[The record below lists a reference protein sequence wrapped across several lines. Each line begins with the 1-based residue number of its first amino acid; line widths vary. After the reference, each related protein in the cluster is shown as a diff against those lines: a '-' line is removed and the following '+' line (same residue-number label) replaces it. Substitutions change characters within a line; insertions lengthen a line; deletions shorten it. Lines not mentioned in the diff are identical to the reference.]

1 MLLWSAPNGR
11 LGPCCSGPYRGGMR
25 IHIAALGGTIAS
37 VPTDSGGVSP
47 SVSGEDI
54 ARAAR
59 LDTIDVG
66 SVVGHVAPPAGQAG
80 EEGGQGAGASSSGLQ
95 LTFEQVAQVGSGSI
109 TVEHLVS
116 VVESARTAASEGAVG
131 VVLTQGTD
139 TLEETAFV
147 LSRINDSGI
156 PIVVTGAMRNPSLP
170 GADGPA
176 NVRAAVIA
184 ALSPQ
189 VRGLASALV
198 MADEIHDPV
207 FVRKDHTSFIHAFS
221 SGPSAGP
228 LGWVSEDRVILP
240 HVPAGS
246 CGGLAGAV
254 GADGVAAAG
263 GEAQPVGDA
272 AAAGGEARPAGVAGA
287 AGGAAAAGVAGAAG
301 AAPRPQFPDLTSDD
315 VFPQVAVIAVGLGD
329 SLAIL
334 DGVADAGYAGCV
346 LAGVGGGH
354 VPQSALPAVER
365 LAQRMPVVYSS
376 RTGSGSA
383 LENTYGYPGAE
394 IGLQK
399 MGLVP
404 SGVLDPY
411 KARLQL
417 RLALAAGRDGGVGGY
432 GADVRADVEAAFAPF
447 RPGFTR

>member
-1 MLLWSAPNGR
+1 
-11 LGPCCSGPYRGGMR
+11 MR

-37 VPTDSGGVSP
+37 VPTESGGVSP

-54 ARAAR
+54 ARAAH
-59 LDTIDVG
+59 LDTIYVDA
-66 SVVGHVAPPAGQAG
+66 VVGNATAPAGQEG
-80 EEGGQGAGASSSGLQ
+80 EEDGQGAGASSSGLQ

-116 VVESARTAASEGAVG
+116 VVESARAAASEGAVG

-147 LSRINDSGI
+147 LSQINDSGI
-156 PIVVTGAMRNPSLP
+156 PIMVTGAMRNPSLP

-189 VRGLASALV
+189 VRRLASALV

-240 HVPAGS
+240 HVPPGGS
-246 CGGLAGAV
+246 LAGAV
-254 GADGVAAAG
+254 GVG
-263 GEAQPVGDA
+263 GKA
-272 AAAGGEARPAGVAGA
+272 AAAGEARPAGD
-287 AGGAAAAGVAGAAG
+287 AAATGVAGAAG
-301 AAPRPQFPDLTSDD
+301 AAPRPQFPGLTSDN

-334 DGVADAGYAGCV
+334 DAVADAGYAGCV

-365 LAQRMPVVYSS
+365 LAQRIPVVYSS

-394 IGLQK
+394 IGLRK

-417 RLALAAGRDGGVGGY
+417 RLALAAGGFGTDI
-432 GADVRADVEAAFAPF
+432 RADVEAAFAPF

>member
-11 LGPCCSGPYRGGMR
+11 LGPCCSGPYCEGMR

-37 VPTDSGGVSP
+37 VPTESGGVSP

-80 EEGGQGAGASSSGLQ
+80 EDGGQGAGASSSGLQ

-116 VVESARTAASEGAVG
+116 VVESARTAADEGAVG
-131 VVLTQGTD
+131 IVLTQGTD

-189 VRGLASALV
+189 ARGLASALV

-240 HVPAGS
+240 HVPAG
-246 CGGLAGAV
+246 GGLAGAV
-254 GADGVAAAG
+254 GAGGVAAAG
-263 GEAQPVGDA
+263 GETRPVGD
-272 AAAGGEARPAGVAGA
+272 
-287 AGGAAAAGVAGAAG
+287 AAAAGVAGAAG
-301 AAPRPQFPDLTSDD
+301 AAPRPQFPGLTSDD

-365 LAQRMPVVYSS
+365 LAQQMPVVYSS

-417 RLALAAGRDGGVGGY
+417 RLALAAGGVGAGGDV
-432 GADVRADVEAAFAPF
+432 GAAAGASAGVRAEVEAAFAPF

>member
-1 MLLWSAPNGR
+1 
-11 LGPCCSGPYRGGMR
+11 MR

-37 VPTDSGGVSP
+37 VPTESGGVSP

-59 LDTIDVG
+59 LDAIDVDAAA
-66 SVVGHVAPPAGQAG
+66 GHAASPAGQAG
-80 EEGGQGAGASSSGLQ
+80 EEDGQRAGASSSGLQ

-116 VVESARTAASEGAVG
+116 VVESARTAAGEGAVG

-240 HVPAGS
+240 HVPA
-246 CGGLAGAV
+246 AV
-254 GADGVAAAG
+254 GA
-263 GEAQPVGDA
+263 
-272 AAAGGEARPAGVAGA
+272 AR
-287 AGGAAAAGVAGAAG
+287 
-301 AAPRPQFPDLTSDD
+301 RPQFPGLTSAD
-315 VFPQVAVIAVGLGD
+315 VFPQVTVIAIGLGET
-329 SLAIL
+329 LAIL
-334 DGVADAGYAGCV
+334 DAVADAGYAGCV

-365 LAQRMPVVYSS
+365 LAQQMPVVYSS

-417 RLALAAGRDGGVGGY
+417 RLALAASGVGGAGGV

>member
-11 LGPCCSGPYRGGMR
+11 LGPCCSGPYCGGMR

-37 VPTDSGGVSP
+37 VPTESGGVSP

-116 VVESARTAASEGAVG
+116 VVESARTAADEGAVG

-156 PIVVTGAMRNPSLP
+156 PIVVTGAMRNPCLP

-240 HVPAGS
+240 HVPA
-246 CGGLAGAV
+246 
-254 GADGVAAAG
+254 
-263 GEAQPVGDA
+263 
-272 AAAGGEARPAGVAGA
+272 AGVAGA
-287 AGGAAAAGVAGAAG
+287 AGAAG
-301 AAPRPQFPDLTSDD
+301 AAPRPQFPGLTSAD
-315 VFPQVAVIAVGLGD
+315 VFPQVAVIAIGLGD

-334 DGVADAGYAGCV
+334 DAVADAGYAGCV

-354 VPQSALPAVER
+354 VPQSALPPVER
-365 LAQRMPVVYSS
+365 LAQQMPVVYSS

-417 RLALAAGRDGGVGGY
+417 RLALAVGGVGGVGGD

>member
-1 MLLWSAPNGR
+1 MSASAG
-11 LGPCCSGPYRGGMR
+11 LTCGPYCGGMR

-37 VPTDSGGVSP
+37 VPTESGGVSP

-59 LDTIDVG
+59 LDTIDVDAEA
-66 SVVGHVAPPAGQAG
+66 GHATSPAGQAG
-80 EEGGQGAGASSSGLQ
+80 EEGGQGAGASSSSLR

-116 VVESARTAASEGAVG
+116 VVESARAAASEGAVG

-240 HVPAGS
+240 HVPAG
-246 CGGLAGAV
+246 GGLA
-254 GADGVAAAG
+254 AAAG
-263 GEAQPVGDA
+263 EARPAGDA
-272 AAAGGEARPAGVAGA
+272 AAAGVAA
-287 AGGAAAAGVAGAAG
+287 AAG
-301 AAPRPQFPDLTSDD
+301 AAPRPQFPGLTSAD

-334 DGVADAGYAGCV
+334 DAVADAGYAGCV

-365 LAQRMPVVYSS
+365 LVQRMPVVYSS

-383 LENTYGYPGAE
+383 LESTYDYPGAE

-417 RLALAAGRDGGVGGY
+417 RLALAAGRDGGVGGD
-432 GADVRADVEAAFAPF
+432 GADVRADVDAAFAPF

>member
-11 LGPCCSGPYRGGMR
+11 LGPCCSGPYCGGMR

-37 VPTDSGGVSP
+37 VPTESGGVSP

-116 VVESARTAASEGAVG
+116 VVESARTAADEGAVG

-240 HVPAGS
+240 HVPA
-246 CGGLAGAV
+246 
-254 GADGVAAAG
+254 
-263 GEAQPVGDA
+263 
-272 AAAGGEARPAGVAGA
+272 AGVAGA
-287 AGGAAAAGVAGAAG
+287 AGAAG
-301 AAPRPQFPDLTSDD
+301 AAPRPQFPGLTSAD
-315 VFPQVAVIAVGLGD
+315 VFPRVAVIAIGLGD

-334 DGVADAGYAGCV
+334 DAVADAGYAGCV

-354 VPQSALPAVER
+354 VPQSALPPVER
-365 LAQRMPVVYSS
+365 LAQQMPVVYSS

-417 RLALAAGRDGGVGGY
+417 RLALAVGENGGAGGV
-432 GADVRADVEAAFAPF
+432 GADVRAGVEAAFAPF

>member
-1 MLLWSAPNGR
+1 
-11 LGPCCSGPYRGGMR
+11 MR

-37 VPTDSGGVSP
+37 VPTESGGVSP

-116 VVESARTAASEGAVG
+116 VVESARTAADEGAVG

-156 PIVVTGAMRNPSLP
+156 PIVVTGAMRNPCLP

-240 HVPAGS
+240 HVPA
-246 CGGLAGAV
+246 
-254 GADGVAAAG
+254 
-263 GEAQPVGDA
+263 
-272 AAAGGEARPAGVAGA
+272 AGVAGA
-287 AGGAAAAGVAGAAG
+287 AGAAG
-301 AAPRPQFPDLTSDD
+301 AAPRPQFPGLTSAD
-315 VFPQVAVIAVGLGD
+315 VFPQVAVIAIGLGD

-334 DGVADAGYAGCV
+334 DAVADAGYAGCV

-354 VPQSALPAVER
+354 VPQSALPPVER
-365 LAQRMPVVYSS
+365 LAQQMPVVYSS

-417 RLALAAGRDGGVGGY
+417 RLALAVGGVGAGGGAGAGGDV
-432 GADVRADVEAAFAPF
+432 GADVRAGVEAAFAPF
-447 RPGFTR
+447 RPGFTG

>member
-1 MLLWSAPNGR
+1 MPLWSAPNGR
-11 LGPCCSGPYRGGMR
+11 LGPCCSEPYCGGMR

-37 VPTDSGGVSP
+37 VPTESGGVSP

-59 LDTIDVG
+59 LDTIDVDA
-66 SVVGHVAPPAGQAG
+66 VAGHATSPAGQAG
-80 EEGGQGAGASSSGLQ
+80 EEDGQGAGASSSGLQ

-131 VVLTQGTD
+131 VALTQGTD

-240 HVPAGS
+240 HVPAT
-246 CGGLAGAV
+246 
-254 GADGVAAAG
+254 
-263 GEAQPVGDA
+263 
-272 AAAGGEARPAGVAGA
+272 AGA
-287 AGGAAAAGVAGAAG
+287 AH
-301 AAPRPQFPDLTSDD
+301 RPQFPDLTSAN
-315 VFPQVAVIAVGLGD
+315 VFLQVAVIAIGLGD

-334 DGVADAGYAGCV
+334 DAVADAGYAGCV

-365 LAQRMPVVYSS
+365 LAQQMPVVYSS

-417 RLALAAGRDGGVGGY
+417 QLALAAGGVGGA
-432 GADVRADVEAAFAPF
+432 GGVRADVRADVEAAFAPF
-447 RPGFTR
+447 RPGFTH

>member
-11 LGPCCSGPYRGGMR
+11 LGPCCSGPYCGGMR

-37 VPTDSGGVSP
+37 VPTESGGVSP

-59 LDTIDVG
+59 LDTIDVDA
-66 SVVGHVAPPAGQAG
+66 VAGHAIPPAGQAG
-80 EEGGQGAGASSSGLQ
+80 EEGGQGVGASSSGLQ

-156 PIVVTGAMRNPSLP
+156 PIMVTGAMRNPSLP

-287 AGGAAAAGVAGAAG
+287 AG
-301 AAPRPQFPDLTSDD
+301 AAPRPQFPGLTSDD
-315 VFPQVAVIAVGLGD
+315 VFPQVAVIAVGLDD

-365 LAQRMPVVYSS
+365 LAQQMPVVYSS

-417 RLALAAGRDGGVGGY
+417 RLALAVGGVGAGGGAGAGGDV
-432 GADVRADVEAAFAPF
+432 GADVRAGVEAAFAPF
-447 RPGFTR
+447 RPGFTG

>member
-11 LGPCCSGPYRGGMR
+11 LGPCCSGPYCGGMR

-37 VPTDSGGVSP
+37 VPTESGGVSP

-66 SVVGHVAPPAGQAG
+66 SVVGHVAPPAGQVG

-156 PIVVTGAMRNPSLP
+156 PIMVTGAMRNPSLP

-240 HVPAGS
+240 HVPAG
-246 CGGLAGAV
+246 GGVAGAV
-254 GADGVAAAG
+254 GAGRVAA
-263 GEAQPVGDA
+263 
-272 AAAGGEARPAGVAGA
+272 AGVAGA
-287 AGGAAAAGVAGAAG
+287 AGGAAAAGAAGAAG
-301 AAPRPQFPDLTSDD
+301 AAPRPQFPGLTSAD
-315 VFPQVAVIAVGLGD
+315 VFPQVAAIAVGLGD

-334 DGVADAGYAGCV
+334 DAVADAGYAGCV

-365 LAQRMPVVYSS
+365 LARQMPVVYSS

-383 LENTYGYPGAE
+383 LETTYGYPGAE

-417 RLALAAGRDGGVGGY
+417 RLALAAGGVGANDGV
-432 GADVRADVEAAFAPF
+432 GAGGDVGAAAGASAGVRAEVEAAFAPF

>member
-11 LGPCCSGPYRGGMR
+11 LGPCCSGPYCGGMR

-37 VPTDSGGVSP
+37 VPTESRGVSP

-80 EEGGQGAGASSSGLQ
+80 EEGGQGAGASSCGLQ

-116 VVESARTAASEGAVG
+116 VVESARTAADEGAVG

-189 VRGLASALV
+189 ARGLASALV

-240 HVPAGS
+240 HVPA
-246 CGGLAGAV
+246 
-254 GADGVAAAG
+254 
-263 GEAQPVGDA
+263 
-272 AAAGGEARPAGVAGA
+272 
-287 AGGAAAAGVAGAAG
+287 AGVAGAAG
-301 AAPRPQFPDLTSDD
+301 AAPRPQFPGLTSAD
-315 VFPQVAVIAVGLGD
+315 VFPQVAVIAIGLGD

-334 DGVADAGYAGCV
+334 DAVADAGYAGCV

-354 VPQSALPAVER
+354 VPQSALPPVER
-365 LAQRMPVVYSS
+365 LAQQMPVVYSS

-417 RLALAAGRDGGVGGY
+417 RLALAVGGVGGVGGD

>member
-1 MLLWSAPNGR
+1 
-11 LGPCCSGPYRGGMR
+11 MR

-37 VPTDSGGVSP
+37 VPTESGGVSP

-80 EEGGQGAGASSSGLQ
+80 EDGGQGAGASSSGLQ

-116 VVESARTAASEGAVG
+116 VVESARTAADEGAVG

-184 ALSPQ
+184 VLSPQ

-240 HVPAGS
+240 HVPT
-246 CGGLAGAV
+246 GGGVAGAV
-254 GADGVAAAG
+254 GAGGVAA
-263 GEAQPVGDA
+263 
-272 AAAGGEARPAGVAGA
+272 AGVAGA
-287 AGGAAAAGVAGAAG
+287 AGGAAAAGAAGAAG
-301 AAPRPQFPDLTSDD
+301 AAPRPQFPGLTSDD

-334 DGVADAGYAGCV
+334 DAVADAGYAGCV

-365 LAQRMPVVYSS
+365 LAQQMPVVYSS

-417 RLALAAGRDGGVGGY
+417 RLALAAGGVDAAGGVGAGGDV
-432 GADVRADVEAAFAPF
+432 GAAAGASAGVRAEVEAAFAPF

>member
-11 LGPCCSGPYRGGMR
+11 LGPCCSGPYCGGMR

-59 LDTIDVG
+59 LDTIDVDA
-66 SVVGHVAPPAGQAG
+66 VVGGTAPPAGQEG

-156 PIVVTGAMRNPSLP
+156 PIMVTGAMRNPSLP

-189 VRGLASALV
+189 VRGQASALV

-263 GEAQPVGDA
+263 
-272 AAAGGEARPAGVAGA
+272 
-287 AGGAAAAGVAGAAG
+287 VAGAAG
-301 AAPRPQFPDLTSDD
+301 AAPRPQFPGLTSDD

-365 LAQRMPVVYSS
+365 LSQQMPVVYSS

-417 RLALAAGRDGGVGGY
+417 RLALAVGENDGAGGVS
-432 GADVRADVEAAFAPF
+432 ADVRADVRAGVEAAFAPF
-447 RPGFTR
+447 RPGFTQ

>member
-11 LGPCCSGPYRGGMR
+11 LGPCCSGPYCGGMR

-37 VPTDSGGVSP
+37 VPTESGGVSP

-156 PIVVTGAMRNPSLP
+156 PIMVTGAMRNPSLP

-198 MADEIHDPV
+198 LADEIHDPV

-240 HVPAGS
+240 HVPAGGS
-246 CGGLAGAV
+246 LAGAV

-272 AAAGGEARPAGVAGA
+272 AAAEGEARP
-287 AGGAAAAGVAGAAG
+287 AGVAGAAG
-301 AAPRPQFPDLTSDD
+301 AAPRPQFPGLTSDD

-365 LAQRMPVVYSS
+365 LAQQMPVVYSS

-417 RLALAAGRDGGVGGY
+417 RLALAVGGVGGVGGD
-432 GADVRADVEAAFAPF
+432 GADVRAGVEAAFAPF

>member
-1 MLLWSAPNGR
+1 
-11 LGPCCSGPYRGGMR
+11 MR

-37 VPTDSGGVSP
+37 VPTESGGVSP

-59 LDTIDVG
+59 LDTIDVDA
-66 SVVGHVAPPAGQAG
+66 VAGHAAPPAGQEG

-116 VVESARTAASEGAVG
+116 VVESAREAAGEGAVG

-176 NVRAAVIA
+176 NVRSAVIA

-240 HVPAGS
+240 HVPAG
-246 CGGLAGAV
+246 GGLA
-254 GADGVAAAG
+254 
-263 GEAQPVGDA
+263 
-272 AAAGGEARPAGVAGA
+272 
-287 AGGAAAAGVAGAAG
+287 AAG
-301 AAPRPQFPDLTSDD
+301 AAPLSQFPGLTSDN

-334 DGVADAGYAGCV
+334 DAVADAGYAGCV

-354 VPQSALPAVER
+354 VPRSALPAVER

-417 RLALAAGRDGGVGGY
+417 RLALAAGENGGAGGVGT
-432 GADVRADVEAAFAPF
+432 DVRADVEAAFAPF
-447 RPGFTR
+447 RPGFMR

>member
-1 MLLWSAPNGR
+1 
-11 LGPCCSGPYRGGMR
+11 MR

-37 VPTDSGGVSP
+37 VPTESGGVSP

-66 SVVGHVAPPAGQAG
+66 SVVGHVVPPAGQEG

-116 VVESARTAASEGAVG
+116 VVESARTAASEGAAG

-156 PIVVTGAMRNPSLP
+156 PIMVTGAMRNPSLP

-240 HVPAGS
+240 HVPAD
-246 CGGLAGAV
+246 GGLAGAV
-254 GADGVAAAG
+254 GAGGV
-263 GEAQPVGDA
+263 
-272 AAAGGEARPAGVAGA
+272 
-287 AGGAAAAGVAGAAG
+287 AAAGVAGAAG
-301 AAPRPQFPDLTSDD
+301 AAPRPQFPGLTSDD

-365 LAQRMPVVYSS
+365 LSQQMPVVYSS

-417 RLALAAGRDGGVGGY
+417 RLALAVGENDGAGGVSADVRA

>member
-1 MLLWSAPNGR
+1 
-11 LGPCCSGPYRGGMR
+11 MR

-37 VPTDSGGVSP
+37 VPTESGGVSP
-47 SVSGEDI
+47 SVSGKDI

-66 SVVGHVAPPAGQAG
+66 AVVGRTAPPAGQVG

-189 VRGLASALV
+189 ARGLASALV

-240 HVPAGS
+240 HVLAGS
-246 CGGLAGAV
+246 CGGSAGAV
-254 GADGVAAAG
+254 GAGGV
-263 GEAQPVGDA
+263 
-272 AAAGGEARPAGVAGA
+272 
-287 AGGAAAAGVAGAAG
+287 AAAGVAGAAG
-301 AAPRPQFPDLTSDD
+301 AAPRPQFPGLTSAD

-334 DGVADAGYAGCV
+334 DAVADAGYAGCV

-365 LAQRMPVVYSS
+365 LAQRVPVVYSS

-417 RLALAAGRDGGVGGY
+417 RLALAAGGIGADGGD
-432 GADVRADVEAAFAPF
+432 GAAAGASAGVRAEVEAAFAPF

>member
-1 MLLWSAPNGR
+1 
-11 LGPCCSGPYRGGMR
+11 MR

-37 VPTDSGGVSP
+37 VPTESGGVSP
-47 SVSGEDI
+47 SISGEDI

-66 SVVGHVAPPAGQAG
+66 SVIGHVAPPAGQAG

-156 PIVVTGAMRNPSLP
+156 PIMVTGAMRNPSLP

-240 HVPAGS
+240 HVPAD
-246 CGGLAGAV
+246 GGLAGAV
-254 GADGVAAAG
+254 GAGGVAAAG

-272 AAAGGEARPAGVAGA
+272 AAAGVAGA
-287 AGGAAAAGVAGAAG
+287 AGGEARPAGVAGAAG
-301 AAPRPQFPDLTSDD
+301 AAPRPQFPGLTSDD

-365 LAQRMPVVYSS
+365 LSQQMPVVYSS

-417 RLALAAGRDGGVGGY
+417 RLALAVGGGAGGV
-432 GADVRADVEAAFAPF
+432 GADVRAGVEAAFAPF

>member
-1 MLLWSAPNGR
+1 MLLLSAPNGR
-11 LGPCCSGPYRGGMR
+11 LGPCWSGPYCGDMR

-66 SVVGHVAPPAGQAG
+66 SVVGHVAPPAGQEG

-156 PIVVTGAMRNPSLP
+156 PIMVTGAMRNPSLP

-263 GEAQPVGDA
+263 
-272 AAAGGEARPAGVAGA
+272 
-287 AGGAAAAGVAGAAG
+287 VAGAAG
-301 AAPRPQFPDLTSDD
+301 AAPRPQFPGLTSDD

-365 LAQRMPVVYSS
+365 LAQQMPVVYSS

-417 RLALAAGRDGGVGGY
+417 RLALAAGENGGAGGVGT
-432 GADVRADVEAAFAPF
+432 DVRADVEAAFAPF
-447 RPGFTR
+447 RPGFTG

>member
-1 MLLWSAPNGR
+1 MLLWSAPNRR
-11 LGPCCSGPYRGGMR
+11 LGPCCSGPYCGGMR

-37 VPTDSGGVSP
+37 VPTESGGVSP

-59 LDTIDVG
+59 LDTIDVDA
-66 SVVGHVAPPAGQAG
+66 VVGGTAPPAGQEG

-116 VVESARTAASEGAVG
+116 VVESARTASSEGAVG

-156 PIVVTGAMRNPSLP
+156 PIMVTGAMRNPSLP

-240 HVPAGS
+240 HVPA
-246 CGGLAGAV
+246 
-254 GADGVAAAG
+254 
-263 GEAQPVGDA
+263 
-272 AAAGGEARPAGVAGA
+272 
-287 AGGAAAAGVAGAAG
+287 AGVAGAAG
-301 AAPRPQFPDLTSDD
+301 AAPRPQFPGLTSAD
-315 VFPQVAVIAVGLGD
+315 VFPQVAVIAIGLGD

-334 DGVADAGYAGCV
+334 DAVADAGYAGCV

-354 VPQSALPAVER
+354 VPQSALPPVER
-365 LAQRMPVVYSS
+365 LTQQMPVVYSS

-417 RLALAAGRDGGVGGY
+417 RLALAVGGVGGVGGD

>member
-1 MLLWSAPNGR
+1 
-11 LGPCCSGPYRGGMR
+11 MR

-37 VPTDSGGVSP
+37 VPTESGGVSP

-54 ARAAR
+54 AHAAR
-59 LDTIDVG
+59 LDTIDVDA
-66 SVVGHVAPPAGQAG
+66 VAGHATSFAGQSG
-80 EEGGQGAGASSSGLQ
+80 EEGGRGAGASSSGLQ

-116 VVESARTAASEGAVG
+116 VVESARAAAGEGAVG

-240 HVPAGS
+240 HVPAGK
-246 CGGLAGAV
+246 CGSGLA
-254 GADGVAAAG
+254 
-263 GEAQPVGDA
+263 
-272 AAAGGEARPAGVAGA
+272 
-287 AGGAAAAGVAGAAG
+287 AAG
-301 AAPRPQFPDLTSDD
+301 AAPRPQFPGLTSAA

-334 DGVADAGYAGCV
+334 DAVADAGYAGCV

-354 VPQSALPAVER
+354 VPRSALPAVER

-417 RLALAAGRDGGVGGY
+417 RLALAAGENGGAGGVGT
-432 GADVRADVEAAFAPF
+432 DVRADVEAAFAPF

>member
-11 LGPCCSGPYRGGMR
+11 LGPCCSGPYCGGMR

-37 VPTDSGGVSP
+37 VPTESGGVSP

-59 LDTIDVG
+59 LDTIDVDA
-66 SVVGHVAPPAGQAG
+66 VAGHATSPAGQAG
-80 EEGGQGAGASSSGLQ
+80 EEDGQGAGAASSGLQ

-207 FVRKDHTSFIHAFS
+207 IVRKDHTSFIHAFS

-240 HVPAGS
+240 HVPAT
-246 CGGLAGAV
+246 
-254 GADGVAAAG
+254 
-263 GEAQPVGDA
+263 
-272 AAAGGEARPAGVAGA
+272 AGA
-287 AGGAAAAGVAGAAG
+287 AH
-301 AAPRPQFPDLTSDD
+301 RPQFPGLTSAN
-315 VFPQVAVIAVGLGD
+315 VFLQVAVIAIGLGD

-334 DGVADAGYAGCV
+334 DAVADAGYAGCV

-365 LAQRMPVVYSS
+365 LAQQMPVVYSS

-417 RLALAAGRDGGVGGY
+417 QLTLAAGGVGGA
-432 GADVRADVEAAFAPF
+432 GGISDDVRADVEAAFAPF
-447 RPGFTR
+447 RPGFTH

>member
-1 MLLWSAPNGR
+1 
-11 LGPCCSGPYRGGMR
+11 MR

-37 VPTDSGGVSP
+37 VPTESGGVSP

-80 EEGGQGAGASSSGLQ
+80 EDGGQGAGASSSGLQ

-116 VVESARTAASEGAVG
+116 VVESARTAADEGAVG

-189 VRGLASALV
+189 ARGLASALV
-198 MADEIHDPV
+198 MADEIPDPV

-240 HVPAGS
+240 HVPAG
-246 CGGLAGAV
+246 GGLAGAV
-254 GADGVAAAG
+254 GAGS
-263 GEAQPVGDA
+263 EA
-272 AAAGGEARPAGVAGA
+272 AAAGEARPAGV
-287 AGGAAAAGVAGAAG
+287 AAAAGVAGAAG
-301 AAPRPQFPDLTSDD
+301 AAPRPQFPGLTSDD

-365 LAQRMPVVYSS
+365 LAQQMPVVYSS

-417 RLALAAGRDGGVGGY
+417 RLALAAGGVGAGGDV
-432 GADVRADVEAAFAPF
+432 GAAAGASAGVRAEVEAAFAPF

>member
-1 MLLWSAPNGR
+1 
-11 LGPCCSGPYRGGMR
+11 MR

-37 VPTDSGGVSP
+37 VPTESGGVSP

-116 VVESARTAASEGAVG
+116 VVESARTAADEGAVG

-156 PIVVTGAMRNPSLP
+156 PIVVTGAMRNPCLP

-240 HVPAGS
+240 HVPA
-246 CGGLAGAV
+246 
-254 GADGVAAAG
+254 
-263 GEAQPVGDA
+263 
-272 AAAGGEARPAGVAGA
+272 AGVAGA
-287 AGGAAAAGVAGAAG
+287 AGAAG
-301 AAPRPQFPDLTSDD
+301 AAPRPQFPGLTSAD
-315 VFPQVAVIAVGLGD
+315 VFPQVAVIAIGLGD

-334 DGVADAGYAGCV
+334 DAVADAGYAGCV

-354 VPQSALPAVER
+354 VPQSALPPVER
-365 LAQRMPVVYSS
+365 LAQQMPVVYSS

-417 RLALAAGRDGGVGGY
+417 RLALAVGGVGGVGGD

>member
-11 LGPCCSGPYRGGMR
+11 LGPCCSEPYCGGMR

-37 VPTDSGGVSP
+37 VPTESGGVSP

-189 VRGLASALV
+189 VRELASALV

-207 FVRKDHTSFIHAFS
+207 FVRKDHTSFTHAFS

-246 CGGLAGAV
+246 CGRGLVGAV
-254 GADGVAAAG
+254 DAG
-263 GEAQPVGDA
+263 GEAA
-272 AAAGGEARPAGVAGA
+272 AADESRPAGDTAAAGA
-287 AGGAAAAGVAGAAG
+287 AGAAE
-301 AAPRPQFPDLTSDD
+301 AAPRPQFPGLTSSDT
-315 VFPQVAVIAVGLGD
+315 FPQVAVIAVGLGD

-334 DGVADAGYAGCV
+334 DAVADAGYAGCV

-394 IGLQK
+394 IGLQR

-417 RLALAAGRDGGVGGY
+417 RLALAAGRVGGDGGDD
-432 GADVRADVEAAFAPF
+432 ADVRAGVEAAFTLF